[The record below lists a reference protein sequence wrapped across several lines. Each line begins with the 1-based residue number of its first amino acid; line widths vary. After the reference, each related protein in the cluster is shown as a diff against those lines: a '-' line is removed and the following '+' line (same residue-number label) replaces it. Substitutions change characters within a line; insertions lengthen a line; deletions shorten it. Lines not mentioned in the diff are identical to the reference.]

1 MKKTNPLVVL
11 TAIAFALLISCN
23 GDKKKEEA
31 KEAPLPNIVLILAD
45 DLGYG
50 DISFLN
56 SDSKINTPN
65 IDRIGKEG
73 IFFADAHSPSAVCT
87 PTRYG
92 LLTGQYAF
100 RTHLK
105 SGVLWGYSDPLIE
118 KGQTTLA
125 GLLKKKGYQ
134 TGVVGK
140 WHLGLQWSK
149 KTDSLD
155 LYEGTPSNITNADNV
170 DYQAGI
176 SEGPND
182 RGFDYSFINPA
193 SLDMAPYVYLE
204 NQQVTAPVS
213 KLLSGENEVRGVF
226 WRTGDVAED
235 FIIDKTLDTFTD
247 KAVGFINEQAAKSTP
262 FFLYFPLTA
271 PHTPWLPGEQF
282 KGTTGA
288 GTYGDF
294 VAHVDYITGQVL
306 EALDKNGITNNTLII
321 FTSDNGA
328 HWTTDDKAQYPH
340 LANHHFRGMKSDVW
354 EGGHRVPFLVKW
366 PGVIKPGTEGLST
379 ICHTDFMATLAEL
392 TGQEK
397 PATAEDSYSFFSSL
411 KGNTQSLRPYTIHHS
426 VNGTFAL
433 RKGEWK
439 LVESNGSGGW
449 SFKGEEG
456 MPKVQLYNMKDDPS
470 ETNNLQA
477 DFPEVVN
484 ELQGLLDKARAE

>member
-125 GLLKKKGYQ
+125 GLLKQKGYQ

-182 RGFDYSFINPA
+182 RGF
-193 SLDMAPYVYLE
+193 
-204 NQQVTAPVS
+204 
-213 KLLSGENEVRGVF
+213 
-226 WRTGDVAED
+226 
-235 FIIDKTLDTFTD
+235 
-247 KAVGFINEQAAKSTP
+247 
-262 FFLYFPLTA
+262 
-271 PHTPWLPGEQF
+271 
-282 KGTTGA
+282 
-288 GTYGDF
+288 
-294 VAHVDYITGQVL
+294 
-306 EALDKNGITNNTLII
+306 
-321 FTSDNGA
+321 
-328 HWTTDDKAQYPH
+328 
-340 LANHHFRGMKSDVW
+340 
-354 EGGHRVPFLVKW
+354 
-366 PGVIKPGTEGLST
+366 
-379 ICHTDFMATLAEL
+379 
-392 TGQEK
+392 
-397 PATAEDSYSFFSSL
+397 
-411 KGNTQSLRPYTIHHS
+411 
-426 VNGTFAL
+426 
-433 RKGEWK
+433 
-439 LVESNGSGGW
+439 
-449 SFKGEEG
+449 
-456 MPKVQLYNMKDDPS
+456 
-470 ETNNLQA
+470 
-477 DFPEVVN
+477 
-484 ELQGLLDKARAE
+484 